1 MASIIVYI
9 AFTVLSLSMGYI
21 VYRLLELQNREPYK
35 EELDRRFQESW
46 SGRDGEELYAWYL
59 VKLDLIQFGA
69 KERELNYVENKIDE
83 IDKNSMLSQ
92 FVVDEAGEIGSSVS
106 SGNMSFSE

>member
-1 MASIIVYI
+1 MATIFIYI
-9 AFTVLSLSMGYI
+9 TFSVLSLSMGYI

-35 EELDRRFQESW
+35 DELDRRFQESW
-46 SGRDGEELYAWYL
+46 NGREGHELYAWHL

-69 KERELNYVENKIDE
+69 KEREITYVENKIDE
-83 IDKNSMLSQ
+83 IDRNSMLSQ